1 MIAIDATRILS
12 FAVQLRDVP
21 KEMQKDLRR
30 NILDA
35 SDVIVQRARSNAS
48 WSSRIPNAISA
59 RVRFGTGSAVQ
70 IVVDSKQAPHARPY
84 EGIGQGR
91 GNTFRHPLFGN
102 TDIWVE
108 QQQRPFL
115 FPARRQHEHEVVKG
129 VQDAINSAFSSLG

>member
-21 KEMQKDLRR
+21 KEIQKDLRR

-35 SDVIVQRARSNAS
+35 ADVIVQRARSNAS

-59 RVRFGTGSAVQ
+59 RVRFGTGSAVR
-70 IVVDSKQAPHARPY
+70 IVVDSRQAPHARPY
-84 EGIGQGR
+84 EGIGQR
-91 GNTFRHPLFGN
+91 GETFRHPLFGK
-102 TDIWVE
+102 DIWVE
-108 QQQRPFL
+108 QQRRPFL
-115 FPARRQHEHEVVKG
+115 VPAIRQHEDDVVKG